1 VIAGGTA
8 KDSLVPP
15 LLPRW
20 SERLQLAV
28 ERFGGECSDPE
39 IERLTQVAKQQ
50 DCDVVVGM
58 GGGKVIDTAKS
69 VGCQIGARV
78 GVVPTIA
85 STDAPTSAVA
95 VIYTPEGVFFRLE
108 AA

>member
-1 VIAGGTA
+1 
-8 KDSLVPP
+8 
-15 LLPRW
+15 
-20 SERLQLAV
+20 
-28 ERFGGECSDPE
+28 
-39 IERLTQVAKQQ
+39 
-50 DCDVVVGM
+50 M